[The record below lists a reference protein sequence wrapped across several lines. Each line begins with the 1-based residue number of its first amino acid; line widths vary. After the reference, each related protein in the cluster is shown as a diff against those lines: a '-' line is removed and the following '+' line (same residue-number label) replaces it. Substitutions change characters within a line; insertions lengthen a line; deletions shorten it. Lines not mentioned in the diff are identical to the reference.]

1 MSFSAGF
8 SINPE
13 RLTTNSV
20 FTTRNRLTLTV
31 TWRLRKMCS
40 PVAATQ
46 ISTCITANRATCHKV
61 SSTGTTISYVGEEG
75 GGEEEVEV
83 TGGGGGGEGGDKEEE
98 EEEGTGEKEEEE
110 EGEGRRKGKGRRL
123 I

>member
-20 FTTRNRLTLTV
+20 FTARNRLTLTV

-46 ISTCITANRATCHKV
+46 ISTCITANSATCHKV
-61 SSTGTTISYVGEEG
+61 SSTGTTISYVREEG
-75 GGEEEVEV
+75 GGEEEVEG
-83 TGGGGGGEGGDKEEE
+83 TGEGGGDGRREGGRRREGG
-98 EEEGTGEKEEEE
+98 EEEGGR
-110 EGEGRRKGKGRRL
+110 GEGRGGRGREEER
-123 I
+123 